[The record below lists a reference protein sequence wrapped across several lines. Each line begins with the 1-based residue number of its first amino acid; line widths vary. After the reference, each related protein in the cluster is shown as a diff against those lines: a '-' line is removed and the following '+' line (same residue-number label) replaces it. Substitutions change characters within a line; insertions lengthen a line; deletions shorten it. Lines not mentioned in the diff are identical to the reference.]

1 MCIFEMAPGVAKWVV
16 YFFIDCYGAKIV
28 INWLNSEKKPMLLTI
43 TLWLTA
49 LIDMAIKEA

>member
-1 MCIFEMAPGVAKWVV
+1 MPPGVAKWVV

-28 INWLNSEKKPMLLTI
+28 INWLNSEKKKMLLTI